1 MGACECVSE
10 NACRW
15 VDVYISTVYSFTSS
29 TLTSTPAVGPPKSY
43 TRKKKHAEQYPAC
56 SEEPRTKLPKVAGML
71 LLSQRVIE
79 KNSFTSSTLTSTPAV
94 GPPKSYTRKKRHAE
108 QYPACSEEPRTKL
121 PKVAGMLLLSQRVIE
136 KNVTQLPVWCC
147 EEHTSWLWPHI
158 PRCHL
163 SLGFCLVRW
172 LCSQLMCLC
181 EV

>member
-29 TLTSTPAVGPPKSY
+29 TPTSTPAVGPPKSY
-43 TRKKKHAEQYPAC
+43 TRKKK
-56 SEEPRTKLPKVAGML
+56 
-71 LLSQRVIE
+71 
-79 KNSFTSSTLTSTPAV
+79 
-94 GPPKSYTRKKRHAE
+94 HAE

-158 PRCHL
+158 PRCHHGIRLL
-163 SLGFCLVRW
+163 SCQVVVFTADVF
-172 LCSQLMCLC
+172 
-181 EV
+181 V